1 MSANP
6 SRTDPHTAPLTDAP
20 SVAVIGAGLAGLAC
34 SNVLT
39 QAGQRVALFDK
50 ARGPGG
56 RMSSK
61 RRPEATVDLGA
72 QSFTVRDDAFA
83 AEVARWHRAGLVAE
97 WPNTLYQ
104 ASPSGWQA
112 HHDGQTRYTGA
123 PRMSAITRHLAETL
137 TAKGASLYSATRI
150 TALTQTAAGWE
161 LSCQNGNIFGPYTQV
176 VITAP
181 PPQAESLV
189 QPWDNALF
197 SLCKRL
203 PQHSCWAGWAVF
215 ETPLPA
221 LPDVAPD
228 WQMARAQHPTLRLIS
243 RNATKPGR
251 EAEPDS
257 VSLIAQLDWS
267 AAHLEEQSDAV
278 AQQLF
283 DALKSLFPAPL
294 AFPRVTDIGAHRW
307 RYSQP
312 AEDAGMPAEGF
323 AIGHDGLALCGDSL
337 RGGRV
342 EDAWLSGYTLAQA
355 LLNERGSTV

>member
-1 MSANP
+1 MSATQFF
-6 SRTDPHTAPLTDAP
+6 TDPPTDAP
-20 SVAVIGAGLAGLAC
+20 AIAVIGAGLAGLAC

-39 QAGQRVALFDK
+39 QAGHRVALFDK

-72 QSFTVRDDAFA
+72 QAFTVRDDDFA
-83 AEVARWHRAGLVAE
+83 AEVERWRAAGCVAE
-97 WPNTLYQ
+97 WPNSLYQ
-104 ASPSGWQA
+104 ANPSGWQT

-137 TAKGASLYSATRI
+137 TPQGATFYTSTRI
-150 TALTQTAAGWE
+150 TALTNTAAGWE
-161 LSCQNGNIFGPYTQV
+161 LTCENGDVVGPYTQV

-189 QPWDNALF
+189 QPLDNTLF

-203 PQHSCWAGWAVF
+203 PQQSCWAGWVVF

-221 LPDVAPD
+221 LPGVASD
-228 WQMARAQHPTLRLIS
+228 WQMARAQHPALRLIA
-243 RNATKPGR
+243 RNRTKPGR
-251 EAEPDS
+251 EAEPES

-267 AAHLEEQSDAV
+267 KAHLEDENDAV

-283 DALKSLFPAPL
+283 DALKSVFPAPL
-294 AFPRVTDIGAHRW
+294 TFPKVTDIGAHRW

-312 AEDAGMPAEGF
+312 AEDADMPAEGF
-323 AIGHDGLALCGDSL
+323 AIGRDGLALCGDSL

-342 EDAWLSGYTLAQA
+342 EDAWLSGYRLAQA
-355 LLNERGSTV
+355 LLEEKGSSPR